1 MADGD
6 QQGQQQQGQQQQQ
19 GNDGQGQVK
28 DGQQQ
33 QQDDAALLAAANN
46 PDAVKAALDRERE
59 AAKAARKEADEARA
73 KVKEF
78 EDAKLSDQEKKD
90 KEKAEAEQRATA
102 AEAKALKYE
111 VAAEKGVPLAQAH
124 RLQGSTKEELEKDAD
139 AFLKDVKPGGGGGQ
153 LDGGPRGAME
163 TPEDMDAA
171 IRQAAGY
178 R

>member
-6 QQGQQQQGQQQQQ
+6 QQGQQQSNG
-19 GNDGQGQVK
+19 DGQGK
-28 DGQQQ
+28 DGQGKDGQQ

-59 AAKAARKEADEARA
+59 AAKAARKEADDAKA

-78 EDAKLSDQEKKD
+78 EDAQLSEQEKKD
-90 KEKAEAEQRATA
+90 KEKAEADQRATV
-102 AEAKALKYE
+102 AETKALKYE

-124 RLQGSTKEELEKDAD
+124 RLQGTTKEELETDAD
-139 AFLKDVKPGGGGGQ
+139 AFLKDVKPGGGGGGQ
-153 LDGGPRGAME
+153 LDGGPRGAVE

-171 IRQAAGY
+171 IRAAAGY